1 MVQDPV
7 VPSCFHVHR
16 GPPPFSNPINHTPRD
31 TRVIHVKSDTRVNS
45 RRNCP
50 KARTTKSSYS
60 AMPDVAAAA
69 PPPVIATSR
78 RSQSAR
84 PRPRSAGWGSKRD
97 EEIHRRSHGD
107 EGRDSGTEELAK
119 FFSSTPP
126 PWEVEPDTTGGGQR
140 VNRSRSKISR
150 AALNLFKVGGPLTF
164 RRGDHPRQ
172 QDQQVNVDLND
183 ILGSQF
189 FVQRTAKNSGK
200 KYRYI
205 KPGDGHHAEESTT
218 KGMDAWEMQNAE
230 RDDNVIVLPS
240 EAAIAEDLKQHG
252 HGHHQQSGLAEG
264 PREGLGIQQSHPHL
278 VVDGL
283 RVGASAGGAG
293 VKGSSRS
300 PPGSGGTPAGT
311 PGPGPASQAKG
322 EAKHGSAPGRPSS
335 NKSLPVIPAIAQL
348 TIAAAPGA
356 LQFDAPD
363 TDRGRGDRRDN
374 RGRAVNPSSSDH
386 TTDPATSSSPPKGP
400 KPTHA
405 NFKLTTK
412 ATDIDHGFPSNPP
425 AFLAISSEAHAATR
439 RPDTRTIDSAQPA
452 NAAPLN
458 LTPPSQSDKH
468 VVSHLAA
475 LAPTALPP
483 PTSSKKNSRS
493 ATSRPLDRGPIDLNR
508 PFPATVLPLNSKFSS
523 GSPAR
528 DKLCT
533 TTPHKSAIPDGLSL
547 RSSMQSRTESVTEG
561 HSDTSSAVVM
571 DAEEKKLY
579 QAEIWGVPPNGSTT
593 PPNPGPAPT
602 RDLPSLPAGYD
613 RSRGTNRSKRSISFD
628 DGFPGQ
634 PPPRSPM
641 RDVVANTDPSGR
653 RTSISINT
661 ASTITQSQSMSP
673 TDPTSATSHLSILS
687 ASSQSRKGDG
697 ARAEKVRALKA
708 RDLSSIRARYENKK
722 LEESQALEEATKEG
736 EKLISDPSVETP
748 KSLARRSPL
757 LLDKG
762 FGPKSPLRHVSSSNT
777 LNVGRIPSRRQNAI
791 SPVFLVMEQEP
802 TTGRYR
808 TGGVSPCLPR
818 RERSVRSRVTSNG
831 THTPPRSPSPS
842 LQSSDDEGY
851 GTQGVSKTGNTNK
864 AESSPA
870 DFLLQQR
877 QQNHPAT
884 PVTPVLN
891 INMAPSRS
899 STGTD
904 TDILHRLAE
913 LERSNRFLEEALLA
927 VIKVASATSTR
938 VIGNNP
944 SPLSSAG
951 AARRPESGLSAVS
964 LGSLGS
970 MSASGGD
977 RVLEALINCL
987 QGQKE

>member
-1 MVQDPV
+1 

-16 GPPPFSNPINHTPRD
+16 CSPPFSNSINHTPRD
-31 TRVIHVKSDTRVNS
+31 TRVIHAKSDTRVNS
-45 RRNCP
+45 RQNCP

-60 AMPDVAAAA
+60 AMPDLTAVA

-107 EGRDSGTEELAK
+107 ESRDSGTEELAK

-126 PWEVEPDTTGGGQR
+126 PWEDEPDTTGGGQR

-150 AALNLFKVGGPLTF
+150 AALNLFRVGGPLTF
-164 RRGDHPRQ
+164 RRGDYPRQ
-172 QDQQVNVDLND
+172 QDQQANVDLND

-230 RDDNVIVLPS
+230 RDGDVIVLPS

-252 HGHHQQSGLAEG
+252 HGHHQQSGLAEE

-283 RVGASAGGAG
+283 RAGASAGGAG

-322 EAKHGSAPGRPSS
+322 EAKHGSARGRPSS
-335 NKSLPVIPAIAQL
+335 NQSLPVIPAIAQL
-348 TIAAAPGA
+348 GA
-356 LQFDAPD
+356 VQFDAPD
-363 TDRGRGDRRDN
+363 AERGRGDRRDN
-374 RGRAVNPSSSDH
+374 RGRPVNPSSSDH
-386 TTDPATSSSPPKGP
+386 TTDPATSSSPPKRP

-405 NFKLTTK
+405 NFKLTTNPK
-412 ATDIDHGFPSNPP
+412 AADIDHGFPSNPP
-425 AFLAISSEAHAATR
+425 TFLTISSEAHAATCP
-439 RPDTRTIDSAQPA
+439 PDTRTINSPQLA

-475 LAPTALPP
+475 LAATALPP
-483 PTSSKKNSRS
+483 RTSSKKNSRS
-493 ATSRPLDRGPIDLNR
+493 TTSRPLDLGPIDLNR
-508 PFPATVLPLNSKFSS
+508 PLPATVLPLNPKVSS

-528 DKLCT
+528 DKLST

-547 RSSMQSRTESVTEG
+547 RSSMQSGTESVTEG

-579 QAEIWGVPPNGSTT
+579 QAEIWGVPPNGSTN

-613 RSRGTNRSKRSISFD
+613 RSGGTNRSKRGVSFS
-628 DGFPGQ
+628 DGSPIQ

-641 RDVVANTDPSGR
+641 REVVANTDPSGR
-653 RTSISINT
+653 RTPISINT
-661 ASTITQSQSMSP
+661 ASMITQSQFKSP
-673 TDPTSATSHLSILS
+673 TDPTSATSHLSMLS

-697 ARAEKVRALKA
+697 ARTEKVRALKA

-722 LEESQALEEATKEG
+722 LEESQALEEAAKEG
-736 EKLISDPSVETP
+736 EKLINDPSVETP
-748 KSLARRSPL
+748 KSLARMSPL

-762 FGPKSPLRHVSSSNT
+762 FGPKSTLRHVSSSNT
-777 LNVGRIPSRRQNAI
+777 LNVGRTPARRQNAI

-818 RERSVRSRVTSNG
+818 RERSVRSHVTSNG
-831 THTPPRSPSPS
+831 THTPPRSASPS

-870 DFLLQQR
+870 NFLLQQR
-877 QQNHPAT
+877 RQNHPAT
-884 PVTPVLN
+884 PVTPGLN
-891 INMAPSRS
+891 IDTAPSRS

-927 VIKVASATSTR
+927 VIKVAGATSAG

-944 SPLSSAG
+944 SPRSSAG